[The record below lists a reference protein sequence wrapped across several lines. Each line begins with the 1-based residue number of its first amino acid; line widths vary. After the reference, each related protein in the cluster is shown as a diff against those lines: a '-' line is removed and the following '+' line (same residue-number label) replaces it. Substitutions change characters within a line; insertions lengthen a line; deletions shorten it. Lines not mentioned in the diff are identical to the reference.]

1 MDVET
6 RPTIMQRLP
15 AARLICKPLRDYLSR
30 VALLG
35 LYLLMLAHNNAP
47 MWMMGHV
54 GALPHYDTLT
64 SATRI

>member
-15 AARLICKPLRDYLSR
+15 AARLICKPLRDILPR

-35 LYLLMLAHNNAP
+35 PASVDAGAQQCPHMDDGP
-47 MWMMGHV
+47 CGGI
-54 GALPHYDTLT
+54 GAL
-64 SATRI
+64 